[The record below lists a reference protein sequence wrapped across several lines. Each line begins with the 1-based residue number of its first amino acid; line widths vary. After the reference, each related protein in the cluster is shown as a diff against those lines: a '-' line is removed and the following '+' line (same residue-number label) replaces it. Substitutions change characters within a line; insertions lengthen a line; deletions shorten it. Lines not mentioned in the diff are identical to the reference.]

1 MFAKILHGQFD
12 LRQMFWKYGV
22 WGEFLIT
29 FILYLF
35 RIFLI
40 HKLDGLKLG
49 EYYRTK
55 FSFIGMDN
63 MMLFLT
69 ISYFTIL
76 AFLTFYSIILVIG
89 IWRSSAEYDKSVWL
103 RHLARIF
110 ILVVVFFAFKT
121 VL

>member
-1 MFAKILHGQFD
+1 MFAKILHGQFS
-12 LRQMFWKYGV
+12 LRETFWKYGV

-49 EYYRTK
+49 EYYRTV
-55 FSFIGMDN
+55 FSFINMDRPI
-63 MMLFLT
+63 LFLT

-76 AFLTFYSIILVIG
+76 AFLTFYSIILVFG

-110 ILVVVFFAFKT
+110 ILVVIFLAYKI

>member
-12 LRQMFWKYGV
+12 LRQMVWKYGV
-22 WGEFLIT
+22 WGEFLIS

-35 RIFLI
+35 RIFLV
-40 HKLDGLKLG
+40 HKLDGMTLG
-49 EYYRTK
+49 EYYRTV
-55 FSFIGMDN
+55 FSFINMDN

-89 IWRSSAEYDKSVWL
+89 IWRTSAEYDKSVWL

-110 ILVVVFFAFKT
+110 ILVVVFLAYKV

>member
-1 MFAKILHGQFD
+1 MFAKILHGQFE

-22 WGEFLIT
+22 WGEFLIS

-35 RIFLI
+35 RIFLV
-40 HKLDGLKLG
+40 HKLDGMTLG
-49 EYYRTK
+49 QYYRTE
-55 FSFIGMDN
+55 FSFLHMNN

-110 ILVVVFFAFKT
+110 ILIVVFLAYKV

>member
-40 HKLDGLKLG
+40 HKLDGMTLG
-49 EYYRTK
+49 YYYK
-55 FSFIGMDN
+55 NVFSFIN
-63 MMLFLT
+63 MNNMVLFLT

-110 ILVVVFFAFKT
+110 ILFVVFFAYKV